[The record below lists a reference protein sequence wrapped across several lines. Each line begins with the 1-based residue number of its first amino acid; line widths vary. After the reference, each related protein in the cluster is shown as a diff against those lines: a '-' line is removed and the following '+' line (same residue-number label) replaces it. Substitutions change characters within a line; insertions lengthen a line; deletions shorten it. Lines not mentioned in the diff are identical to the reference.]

1 MAASGKK
8 APFVRPVLWLYAI
21 GGTLILVAL
30 VATVVWLGPLPPKI
44 VVMSTGAP
52 GSDFDI
58 YAQQY
63 QTILRRSGVELRML
77 PSSGSVDNLRRLDD
91 PLSGVNVAFVQSGLT
106 SAAGSPALASLGTV
120 FYEPFW
126 FFVRREI
133 SATRLDDLRDKKLA
147 IGPQGSGTRVLAKQF
162 LALNGL
168 DESHMQLL
176 PLTDAQACDAL
187 LHGEIDAAAM
197 VASWDTSIVRRLL
210 ASSDVNLVGVPRA
223 DAYVAV
229 HPYLTKLVL
238 PMGVGN
244 FAANRPAADVNLV
257 APEASLLVRRD
268 LHPAIQYLLLDAA
281 SEIHATPG
289 IFQRPGQFPAPEEE
303 DLPLSKEASRYYKS
317 GDPFLQRY
325 LPFWAA
331 VLAGRVLVL
340 LIPIIGVAY
349 PLLRVTPAL
358 YGWSMRRRIFRLYGE
373 LRSIEIEFE
382 TEGNRAKEDMLARL
396 NGLEERADHL
406 RVPRAF
412 ATLLYTLRLHI
423 GMVRG
428 RLEESSRSA

>member
-1 MAASGKK
+1 MG
-8 APFVRPVLWLYAI
+8 Y
-21 GGTLILVAL
+21 
-30 VATVVWLGPLPPKI
+30 
-44 VVMSTGAP
+44 
-52 GSDFDI
+52 
-58 YAQQY
+58 
-63 QTILRRSGVELRML
+63 
-77 PSSGSVDNLRRLDD
+77 
-91 PLSGVNVAFVQSGLT
+91 VQ
-106 SAAGSPALASLGTV
+106 
-120 FYEPFW
+120 
-126 FFVRREI
+126 
-133 SATRLDDLRDKKLA
+133 
-147 IGPQGSGTRVLAKQF
+147 
-162 LALNGL
+162 
-168 DESHMQLL
+168 
-176 PLTDAQACDAL
+176 
-187 LHGEIDAAAM
+187 
-197 VASWDTSIVRRLL
+197 VRRLL

-317 GDPFLQRY
+317 GDPS
-325 LPFWAA
+325 AA
-331 VLAGRVLVL
+331 LSALLGCGPSRTSSRSTDPDNRRRLSLAACH
-340 LIPIIGVAY
+340 PS
-349 PLLRVTPAL
+349 TH
-358 YGWSMRRRIFRLYGE
+358 GWTMRRRIFWLYGE

-406 RVPRAF
+406 ARAPGF
-412 ATLLYTLRLHI
+412 RHLALYVTPPYRH
-423 GMVRG
+423 GARP
-428 RLEESSRSA
+428 LEGELSLGLAAHPKGYCSPSSW